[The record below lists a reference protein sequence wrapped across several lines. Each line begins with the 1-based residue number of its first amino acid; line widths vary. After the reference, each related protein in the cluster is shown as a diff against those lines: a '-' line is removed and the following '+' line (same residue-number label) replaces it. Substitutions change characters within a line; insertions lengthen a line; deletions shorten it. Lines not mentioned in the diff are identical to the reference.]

1 MKKIKTLL
9 LICTVMAV
17 SMAPLFAQDSTNCFF
32 KDFKPDTAVIPP
44 YAISTKP
51 AATPTVTVIINGA
64 DTVGK
69 VSPYLLGNAVA
80 VWVGQNV
87 NNPTMVNWIK
97 MLSPSLIRFP
107 GGSWSDGYF
116 WNSLPNDLPITI
128 PDGTTYNYTTHAY
141 TKNPFYAQLGPSQAL
156 TPAGYYDLRNK
167 TGAQGLIT
175 VNYAYARYG
184 TSAHPAQQ
192 AAHLAADWVRYDAG
206 RTKFWEIGN
215 EVSGPWE
222 YGWLID
228 TTLNKDGQ
236 PAIISGTLYG
246 QHFKVFRDSMR
257 AAAAEMG
264 STIYVGAI
272 IDQYNDENSSNIGN
286 KGWNRQLFSTIGDTV
301 DFYAWHDYY
310 GYSSSIIGQVLLGQ
324 NQVNTDM
331 TSMKRDIATKGG
343 ANRPLALTEWNT
355 SGPSL
360 AQTSI
365 ANGMQAVTVFCEM
378 AEHNVGMSTRW
389 LFANWDTD
397 GMFYYVSPSNPG
409 IPLWNPRPEFYY
421 LYYLRQFLGD
431 HMVASSVQGSSNI
444 LAYASTFSSGNTA
457 VVVLNVGSTNQ
468 VVNVK
473 PRNIGVGSHF
483 YTYTLTGSSNIALPQ
498 TVVVN
503 GDTGVGTVWGPNTDL
518 QNIAAVA
525 YPIGDSVV
533 FNSPPN
539 SVEYILLDAG
549 NNIISS
555 VERKNV
561 STPDKFELNQNYPNP
576 FNPSTKI
583 TYSLK
588 STGKVR
594 LTAYDVLG
602 RKVGVLADGV
612 QTAGSHQV
620 TFSGSNLASGIY
632 FYRLESSGQTIIK
645 KMILLK

>member
-1 MKKIKTLL
+1 
-9 LICTVMAV
+9 
-17 SMAPLFAQDSTNCFF
+17 
-32 KDFKPDTAVIPP
+32 
-44 YAISTKP
+44 
-51 AATPTVTVIINGA
+51 
-64 DTVGK
+64 
-69 VSPYLLGNAVA
+69 
-80 VWVGQNV
+80 
-87 NNPTMVNWIK
+87 
-97 MLSPSLIRFP
+97 
-107 GGSWSDGYF
+107 
-116 WNSLPNDLPITI
+116 
-128 PDGTTYNYTTHAY
+128 
-141 TKNPFYAQLGPSQAL
+141 
-156 TPAGYYDLRNK
+156 
-167 TGAQGLIT
+167 
-175 VNYAYARYG
+175 
-184 TSAHPAQQ
+184 
-192 AAHLAADWVRYDAG
+192 
-206 RTKFWEIGN
+206 
-215 EVSGPWE
+215 
-222 YGWLID
+222 
-228 TTLNKDGQ
+228 
-236 PAIISGTLYG
+236 
-246 QHFKVFRDSMR
+246 
-257 AAAAEMG
+257 
-264 STIYVGAI
+264 
-272 IDQYNDENSSNIGN
+272 
-286 KGWNRQLFSTIGDTV
+286 
-301 DFYAWHDYY
+301 
-310 GYSSSIIGQVLLGQ
+310 
-324 NQVNTDM
+324 
-331 TSMKRDIATKGG
+331 
-343 ANRPLALTEWNT
+343 
-355 SGPSL
+355 
-360 AQTSI
+360 
-365 ANGMQAVTVFCEM
+365 M

-389 LFANWDTD
+389 LLANWDTD
-397 GMFYYVSPSNPG
+397 GMFYYISPSNPG